1 MLRQLVEL
9 IPSYLVPKLARVH
22 GVDQKART
30 FSPWSHVVALLY
42 AQMAHAL
49 SLNDVCDGLR
59 LWATPLRALRGASA
73 PSRNNLSH
81 ANKTRDCAMAE
92 DLFWQV
98 LGHLQ
103 STCPA
108 FGRGRTKGLAWRF
121 HRTIHVVDATVIQ
134 LVASCLDWAKHRRRK
149 AAAKCHMRL
158 SLRSMLP
165 GFVVID
171 AAREHDIRR
180 ARQLCA
186 GLHEGEIVLFDR
198 GYYELAHFCELA
210 ERGISF
216 VTRAKDNI
224 ACRVRRRLPRGKDP
238 RVLKDELIV
247 LKGHYARQ
255 DYPGVLRR
263 VTARVE
269 LDGQERI
276 LVFLTNNL
284 EWSGGSVADLYRCR
298 WQIEVFFKQVKQ
310 TLQLAD
316 FFGQSANA
324 VKWQVWMALLVYV
337 LLRFQAWRSA
347 WAHSF
352 SRLLTLCRAALWLPR
367 DLGDLLARYGT
378 AGGRG
383 GSLAPPRQSEL
394 PGFSAYLMGQ
404 HV

>member
-9 IPSYLVPKLARVH
+9 IPSYLVPKLARAH
-22 GVDQKART
+22 GVDRQART

-42 AQMAHAL
+42 AQLAHAL

-103 STCPA
+103 STFPA

-158 SLRSMLP
+158 SLRSLLP

-171 AAREHDIRR
+171 AAREHDSRR

-186 GLHEGEIVLFDR
+186 GLHEGEIVLFDK
-198 GYYELAHFCELA
+198 GYYELAHFRELA

-284 EWSGGSVADLYRCR
+284 AWSGGSVADLYRCR

-367 DLGDLLARYGT
+367 NLGDLLARYGT

-404 HV
+404 HT

>member
-9 IPSYLVPKLARVH
+9 IPAYLAPKLARVH
-22 GVDQKART
+22 GVDRQART

-42 AQMAHAL
+42 AQLAHAL
-49 SLNDVCDGLR
+49 SLNDVCDALR
-59 LWATPLRALRGASA
+59 LWATPLRALRGATP

-81 ANKTRDCAMAE
+81 ANKVRDCAFAE
-92 DLFWQV
+92 ALFWATLQ
-98 LGHLQ
+98 HLQ
-103 STCPA
+103 STFPA
-108 FGRGRTKGLAWRF
+108 FGRGPHKGLAWRF

-149 AAAKCHMRL
+149 AAAKCHLRL
-158 SLRSMLP
+158 SLRSLLP

-171 AAREHDIRR
+171 TAREHDSRR

-186 GLHEGEIVLFDR
+186 GLLPGEIVLFDK
-198 GYYELAHFCELA
+198 GYYELAHFWELA
-210 ERGISF
+210 QRGVFF
-216 VTRAKDNI
+216 VTRAKDNL
-224 ACRVRRRLPRGKDP
+224 ACRVRKRLPRSKDS
-238 RVLKDELIV
+238 RVLKDELVV
-247 LKGHYARQ
+247 LKGHYVRQ

-269 LDGQERI
+269 LDGQEKI

-284 EWSGGSVADLYRCR
+284 DWSGGSVADLYRCR
-298 WQIEVFFKQVKQ
+298 WQIECFFKAVKQ

-316 FFGQSANA
+316 FLGHSANA
-324 VKWQVWMALLVYV
+324 VRWQVWMALLVYV
-337 LLRFQAWRSA
+337 LLRFQAWQSA

-367 DLGDLLARYGT
+367 DLAGLLARYGT
-378 AGGRG
+378 AGGHG
-383 GSLAPPRQSEL
+383 GSLSPPRQSEL

-404 HV
+404 HA